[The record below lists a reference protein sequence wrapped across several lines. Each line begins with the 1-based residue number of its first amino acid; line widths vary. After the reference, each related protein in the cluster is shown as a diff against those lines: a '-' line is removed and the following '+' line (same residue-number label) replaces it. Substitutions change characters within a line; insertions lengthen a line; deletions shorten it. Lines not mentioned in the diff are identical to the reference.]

1 MALDHQIIAIE
12 INIRKQHTKTVL
24 ENGVKNGIRKQCR
37 KTVSEKGIGKC
48 H

>member
-24 ENGVKNGIRKQCR
+24 ENGVKKWHQ
-37 KTVSEKGIGKC
+37 KTV
-48 H
+48 